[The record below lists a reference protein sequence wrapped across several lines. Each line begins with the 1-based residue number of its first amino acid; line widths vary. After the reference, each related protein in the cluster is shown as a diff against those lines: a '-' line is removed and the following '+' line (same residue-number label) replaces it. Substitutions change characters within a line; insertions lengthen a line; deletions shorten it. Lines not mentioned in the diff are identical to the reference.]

1 MHMPSPS
8 APGTQP
14 STNAA
19 RELSK
24 KRIFIVEDHPIFRH
38 GLVQLIN
45 GEPDLEVVGDASS
58 APQAMSALREKEADV
73 VILDVSLRGANG
85 IELLK
90 HLRAEHRTLPML
102 VLSMHDESLYALR
115 ALRAGASGYLMK
127 RETPEVLL
135 AALRKVAA
143 GEIYVSANF
152 GEELIFKVVR
162 GSETGGSTALDSL
175 TDREIEVLQLVGEG
189 RSSRQIADELHL
201 STKTIESHRLH
212 IKEKLGLHSANELV
226 RFAVDWVSQ
235 QQQAAV

>member
-1 MHMPSPS
+1 M
-8 APGTQP
+8 
-14 STNAA
+14 
-19 RELSK
+19 
-24 KRIFIVEDHPIFRH
+24 
-38 GLVQLIN
+38 
-45 GEPDLEVVGDASS
+45 
-58 APQAMSALREKEADV
+58 
-73 VILDVSLRGANG
+73 
-85 IELLK
+85 
-90 HLRAEHRTLPML
+90 RTYLTVPML